1 MADSSLNALR
11 EFATRYTAAW
21 CSQDPAQVAS
31 FYSPTGSLTV
41 NTGTPATG
49 RIAIAEV
56 AKSFM
61 VAFPDLQVLMDNL
74 SIEEGTPIYR
84 WTLLGTNSGPGGT
97 GRSVRISGFEKWRMG
112 DDGLIANS
120 EGHFDQDDY
129 DRQLRW

>member
-1 MADSSLNALR
+1 M
-11 EFATRYTAAW
+11 
-21 CSQDPAQVAS
+21 AS

-41 NTGTPATG
+41 NTGIPAIG
-49 RIAIAEV
+49 RIAITEV

-61 VAFPDLQVLMDNL
+61 VAFPDLQVSMDDL
-74 SIEEGTPIYR
+74 SIKEGNPIYR

-120 EGHFDQDDY
+120 EGHFDRDDY
-129 DRQLRW
+129 DRQLR